1 MFIIIDYFCGKL
13 QSAVSNMDNDVAHKG
28 IVEKIEGPHVFV
40 RIVQKPACESCA
52 AKNSCSV
59 HKDKTLLVDVI
70 TDRQFEKGEAVVLR
84 STPHMEKKAV
94 LWAYILPLL
103 IIILSLFITIN
114 LSGKEL
120 LGVVISLS
128 SITLYY
134 VILYFFRNK
143 IHRKFTFK
151 IEHIE

>member
-1 MFIIIDYFCGKL
+1 M
-13 QSAVSNMDNDVAHKG
+13 G
-28 IVEKIEGPHVFV
+28 IHIFV
-40 RIVQKPACESCA
+40 
-52 AKNSCSV
+52 
-59 HKDKTLLVDVI
+59 VI